1 VLLKSAWRDRIAQ
14 ENWRVPMR
22 LLQSAAA
29 VPALLLLA
37 ACATSP
43 DPTQGGFISGVND
56 LMSGGYNQRVATQSM
71 ELDRMRAQQA
81 AAEANAY
88 QANAALAERQRSLAN
103 LRSDVARLDR
113 SLKDVQ
119 ARAAQ
124 QRAQNVALSDRD
136 RQLMRDLDTAK
147 ARMASL
153 QEQLRSRPAGDDYD
167 AVQQEYLSL
176 QKAIAALNEQLRG
189 DRL

>member
-1 VLLKSAWRDRIAQ
+1 
-14 ENWRVPMR
+14 MR

-29 VPALLLLA
+29 LSTLLLLA

-43 DPTQGGFISGVND
+43 DPTQGGFISGVNG
-56 LMSGGYNQRVATQSM
+56 LMSGGYNQRVAAQSV

-81 AAEANAY
+81 AAEANAA
-88 QANAALAERQRSLAN
+88 QANATLTERQRALAN

-113 SLKDVQ
+113 SLRDVQ

-136 RQLMRDLDTAK
+136 RKLMSDLEGAK
-147 ARMASL
+147 ARMATL
-153 QEQLRSRPAGDDYD
+153 QEQLRSRTAGDDND

-176 QKAIAALNEQLRG
+176 QKAIGALNEQLKG